1 MEKMT
6 EKEMKQALQ
15 SFRPALVDISAL

>member
-15 SFRPALVDISAL
+15 IFRQALVDISAL

>member
-6 EKEMKQALQ
+6 EKEVKQALQ
-15 SFRPALVDISAL
+15 SFRQALVDISAL